1 MAKRKRY
8 FVNIPMFIAGI
19 LFCLV
24 IFSIHFTSGIYARY
38 STTAEGN
45 DSARVASFGELK
57 ITETGDFNNEGKKAM
72 LLPGVDLKKDVEV
85 TFEKSEVATIVFVE
99 VRVSRNWGFLLPDY
113 KEFYF
118 NDNDVQ
124 WQIADGWD
132 VLEEASVVESETRV
146 FVYYRKVPANEE
158 LGTVDV
164 IKDGIIKVSTDLTRK
179 EMPEDIFEIDI
190 RAAAVQSGGFASIAE
205 AWQKAK

>member
-8 FVNIPMFIAGI
+8 SVNIPMFIAGA

-24 IFSIHFTSGIYARY
+24 IFSVHFTSGIYARY

-57 ITETGDFNNEGKKAM
+57 ITETGDFDNEGKKAM
-72 LLPGVDLKKDVEV
+72 LIPGVDLKKDVEV
-85 TFEKSEVATIVFVE
+85 TFGKSEVATIVFVE
-99 VRVSRNWGFLLPDY
+99 VKVSGNWEVSLSAKDFSFKG
-113 KEFYF
+113 
-118 NDNDVQ
+118 NDIQ
-124 WQIADGWD
+124 WQIADDWN
-132 VLEEASVVESETRV
+132 VLSEASAVGNETSV
-146 FVYYRKVPANEE
+146 FVYYREVPANEE
-158 LGTVDV
+158 FGPVDV
-164 IKDGIIKVSTDLTRK
+164 IKGGIIKVSTDLTRK

-190 RAAAVQSGGFASIAE
+190 RAAVVQNGGFASVAE

>member
-8 FVNIPMFIAGI
+8 SVNIPMFIAGA

-24 IFSIHFTSGIYARY
+24 IFSVHFTSGIYARY

-57 ITETGDFNNEGKKAM
+57 ITETGDFDNEGKKAM
-72 LLPGVDLKKDVEV
+72 LIPGVDLKIDVEV
-85 TFEKSEVATIVFVE
+85 TFGISEVATIVFVE
-99 VRVSRNWGFLLPDY
+99 VTVSRNWEVSLPAKDFSF
-113 KEFYF
+113 KG
-118 NDNDVQ
+118 NDIQ
-124 WQIADGWD
+124 WQIADDWN
-132 VLEEASVVESETRV
+132 VLSEASAVGSKTSV
-146 FVYYRKVPANEE
+146 FVYYREVPANEE
-158 LGTVDV
+158 FGPVDV
-164 IKDGIIKVSTDLTRK
+164 IKGGIIKVSTDLTRK

-190 RAAAVQSGGFASIAE
+190 RAAVVQNGGFASVAE

>member
-8 FVNIPMFIAGI
+8 SVNIPMFIAGA

-24 IFSIHFTSGIYARY
+24 IFSVHFTSGIYARY

-57 ITETGDFNNEGKKAM
+57 ITETGDFDNEGKKAM

-85 TFEKSEVATIVFVE
+85 TFGKSEVATIVFVE
-99 VRVSRNWGFLLPDY
+99 VKVSGNWEVSLSAKDFSFRGS
-113 KEFYF
+113 
-118 NDNDVQ
+118 DVQ
-124 WQIADGWD
+124 WQIADGWT
-132 VLEEASVVESETRV
+132 VLNEASAVGSKTSV
-146 FVYYRKVPANEE
+146 FVYYREVPANEE
-158 LGTVDV
+158 FGPVDV
-164 IKDGIIKVSTDLTRK
+164 IKGGIIKVSTDLTRK

-190 RAAAVQSGGFASIAE
+190 RAAVVQNGGFASVAE

>member
-8 FVNIPMFIAGI
+8 SVNIPMFIAGA

-24 IFSIHFTSGIYARY
+24 IFSVHFTSGIYARY

-57 ITETGDFNNEGKKAM
+57 ITETGDFDNEGKKAM

-85 TFEKSEVATIVFVE
+85 TFGKSEVATIVFVE
-99 VRVSRNWGFLLPDY
+99 VTVSRNWEVSLPAKDFSF
-113 KEFYF
+113 KG
-118 NDNDVQ
+118 NDIQ
-124 WQIADGWD
+124 WQIADGWTF
-132 VLEEASVVESETRV
+132 LNEASAVGSKTSV
-146 FVYYRKVPANEE
+146 FVYYREVPANEE
-158 LGTVDV
+158 FGPVDV
-164 IKDGIIKVSTDLTRK
+164 IKGGIIKVSTDLTRK

-190 RAAAVQSGGFASIAE
+190 RAAVVQNGGFASVAE

>member
-8 FVNIPMFIAGI
+8 SVNIPMFIAGA

-24 IFSIHFTSGIYARY
+24 IFSVHFTSGIYARY

-57 ITETGDFNNEGKKAM
+57 ITETGDFDNEGKKAM

-85 TFEKSEVATIVFVE
+85 TFGKSEVATIVFVE
-99 VRVSRNWGFLLPDY
+99 VTVSRNWEVSLPAKDFSF
-113 KEFYF
+113 KG
-118 NDNDVQ
+118 NDIQ
-124 WQIADGWD
+124 WQIADGWN
-132 VLEEASVVESETRV
+132 VLSEASAVGSKTSV
-146 FVYYRKVPANEE
+146 FVYYREVPANEG

-164 IKDGIIKVSTDLTRK
+164 IKDGKTKVSKDLTRK

-190 RAAAVQSGGFASIAE
+190 RAAVVQNGGFASVAE

>member
-8 FVNIPMFIAGI
+8 SVNIPMFIAGA

-24 IFSIHFTSGIYARY
+24 IFSVHFTSGIYARY

-57 ITETGDFNNEGKKAM
+57 ITETGDFDNEGKKAM

-85 TFEKSEVATIVFVE
+85 TFGKSEVATIVFVE
-99 VRVSRNWGFLLPDY
+99 VKVSGNWEVSLSAKDFSFKG
-113 KEFYF
+113 
-118 NDNDVQ
+118 NDIQ
-124 WQIADGWD
+124 WQIADDWN
-132 VLEEASVVESETRV
+132 VLSEASAVGSKTSV
-146 FVYYRKVPANEE
+146 FVYYREVPANEE
-158 LGTVDV
+158 FGPVDV
-164 IKDGIIKVSTDLTRK
+164 IKGGIIKVSTDLTRK

-190 RAAAVQSGGFASIAE
+190 RAAVVQNGGFASVAE